1 MPLIDVFIPCYNAE
15 KYIEKAIES
24 VRKQQFTDFRILV
37 IDDGSTD
44 RSVQIVQR
52 LMKKDNRIVLLENEC
67 NLGVQFTRNRGL
79 NECISDYIAFM
90 DADDIMPEYRL
101 MHQMLFLEAHP
112 ECDVLS
118 GGMQTMT
125 EDGNLQDIVL
135 FGEKNSE
142 GVYAGLFFE
151 NILPMGSC
159 IVKRKFLQDRKIF
172 FDENFYTLEDY
183 NFWTDCAINH
193 ANMHIMNEV
202 LQYYRIVSTGL
213 SRTNS
218 LSDKIIERNKCFD
231 QIHYKMLKAYSIR
244 LSENSEKIF
253 LKYTN
258 ENKKTNYE
266 KIIDWINFKALLRE
280 LKRQIPFS
288 RNEWFQ
294 ACDEFYKK
302 YYVI

>member
-1 MPLIDVFIPCYNAE
+1 MPSIDVFIPCYNAE

-24 VRKQQFTDFRILV
+24 VQKQQYTDFRMLI

-52 LMKKDNRIVLLENEC
+52 LMKKDNRIVLLQNEC

-101 MHQMLFLEAHP
+101 MHQMLFLEEHP
-112 ECDVLS
+112 ECDILS

-159 IVKRKFLQDRKIF
+159 IVRRKFLQDRKIS

-183 NFWTDCAINH
+183 NFWTDCAIKH

-213 SRTNS
+213 SKTNS
-218 LSDKIIERNKCFD
+218 VSDKIVERNRCFD
-231 QIHYKMLKAYSIR
+231 QIHYKMLKAYNIH
-244 LSENSEKIF
+244 LSVNSEKIF

-258 ENKKTNYE
+258 EVKKSYFD
-266 KIIDWINFKALLRE
+266 KIRDWINFKVLLRE
-280 LKRQIPFS
+280 LKRQVPFS
-288 RNEWFQ
+288 NKEWIQ
-294 ACDEFYKK
+294 ACDMFYKK
-302 YYVI
+302 YYII